1 MKSHHIL
8 FHSYFIISTLA
19 YLILKSTLAKKKHF
33 PHCTKVRFAIFQ
45 SGGFITVTIVN
56 PPKRK
61 LAKRTSVHCPKDPK
75 LQIRF
80 MNSAVDLHISVLF
93 IPGLCTKEW
102 SKNSVSLSCYFSFIS
117 TDRQT
122 HLASGYWL
130 LSYLY
135 LFSFLQTEFCLQD
148 ICSKETYSIYLRVRW
163 VVEFLTCGY
172 KITLIVA
179 H

>member
-19 YLILKSTLAKKKHF
+19 YLILKSTLAKKTQHF
-33 PHCTKVRFAIFQ
+33 PHCTKVRFASFQ

-102 SKNSVSLSCYFSFIS
+102 SKNAVPLSCYFSFIS
-117 TDRQT
+117 TDR
-122 HLASGYWL
+122 
-130 LSYLY
+130 
-135 LFSFLQTEFCLQD
+135 
-148 ICSKETYSIYLRVRW
+148 
-163 VVEFLTCGY
+163 
-172 KITLIVA
+172 
-179 H
+179 

>member
-33 PHCTKVRFAIFQ
+33 PHCTRVRFASFQ

-102 SKNSVSLSCYFSFIS
+102 SKNAVSLSCYFSFIS
-117 TDRQT
+117 TDR
-122 HLASGYWL
+122 
-130 LSYLY
+130 
-135 LFSFLQTEFCLQD
+135 
-148 ICSKETYSIYLRVRW
+148 
-163 VVEFLTCGY
+163 
-172 KITLIVA
+172 
-179 H
+179 